1 MLSQLISTLV
11 AYIRNL
17 ASVSGRRADSR
28 NRWRRPRTCCQEE
41 QKRKRQLEKKETRE
55 AMTGGRDRKGG
66 AYRVD
71 MGLVLD
77 SLLQGTASE
86 VRVRDDKNKE
96 IEL

>member
-1 MLSQLISTLV
+1 
-11 AYIRNL
+11 
-17 ASVSGRRADSR
+17 
-28 NRWRRPRTCCQEE
+28 
-41 QKRKRQLEKKETRE
+41 
-55 AMTGGRDRKGG
+55 MTGGRDRKGG